1 MTLSGCSITN
11 VTAVFSKIAAIIA
24 LLCVCYV
31 SVPYPYC
38 YYFVRQI
45 ETAVDVRL
53 FFEKNDFFIDCELM
67 NYRLVETDKDIIVFL
82 SGKEDKRLI
91 NQEVCR

>member
-11 VTAVFSKIAAIIA
+11 VTAVFSKTAAIIA
-24 LLCVCYV
+24 LIGICYV

-38 YYFVRQI
+38 YYFVRQV
-45 ETAVDVRL
+45 ETAADVRL
-53 FFEKNDFFIDCELM
+53 FFEKNDFFIDCDLM

>member
-1 MTLSGCSITN
+1 M
-11 VTAVFSKIAAIIA
+11 TAVFSKIAAIIA
-24 LLCVCYV
+24 LLCICYV

-45 ETAVDVRL
+45 ETAADVRL

-67 NYRLVETDKDIIVFL
+67 NYRLVETDKDIVVIL

-91 NQEVCR
+91 NPEVCR

>member
-1 MTLSGCSITN
+1 LSGCSTTS

-24 LLCVCYV
+24 LLCICYV

-45 ETAVDVRL
+45 ETAADVRL

-67 NYRLVETDKDIIVFL
+67 NYRLVETDKDIVVIL

-91 NQEVCR
+91 NPEVCR